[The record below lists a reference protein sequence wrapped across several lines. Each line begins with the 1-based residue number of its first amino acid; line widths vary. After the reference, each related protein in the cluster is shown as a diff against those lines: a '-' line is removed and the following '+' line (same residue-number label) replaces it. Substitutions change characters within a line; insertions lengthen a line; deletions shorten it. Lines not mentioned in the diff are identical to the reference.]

1 MGLAR
6 TRGSSTVSSSPAA
19 IAFRWALVPFLAVT
33 AALAVIGGPLKGPEA
48 PHGIITLELCAFTA
62 DCAAILRA
70 WSASQR
76 EAAMLSLGLDYLY
89 LVLYPTVLGSALL
102 VVARRLPVRLHRP
115 ARVLVG
121 LVAIAGVLDGIENY
135 FLIRLLMTGLAS
147 PYALPAAVCATGKFA
162 ILAGCL
168 ACLLAGLGLSFRR
181 RGDG

>member
-1 MGLAR
+1 M
-6 TRGSSTVSSSPAA
+6 SSSPAA

-102 VVARRLPVRLHRP
+102 VVARRLPVRFHRP